1 MAYVRDRACGF
12 RELVGVTWE
21 IPATALD
28 ALCRLD
34 SQGECFQFFNITDV
48 GLNPNSDNLIRLS
61 IRIAHITA
69 ATEMPQHHRR
79 KDKLVNGVL
88 ERNTARPKDISRVL
102 PNSMVVKVAING
114 HTCRALI
121 DTGSLADF
129 ISTTC
134 ADQLKL
140 PVENLVNPLPVQL
153 AVTGSRSLIHHE
165 TRVLFELQ
173 GIRIQRRFDI
183 MNLDSYDIVLG
194 TPFLYQHSVTLGFNP
209 SRFVIGN
216 TDPLPLR
223 GQDISVIPSRSSLIR
238 KGGNSKRYLHTSGI

>member
-1 MAYVRDRACGF
+1 
-12 RELVGVTWE
+12 
-21 IPATALD
+21 
-28 ALCRLD
+28 
-34 SQGECFQFFNITDV
+34 
-48 GLNPNSDNLIRLS
+48 
-61 IRIAHITA
+61 
-69 ATEMPQHHRR
+69 
-79 KDKLVNGVL
+79 L

-223 GQDISVIPSRSSLIR
+223 GQDISVIPSRRATIIKENIETLRQQLRAECADLCKAVEETPLPPLRNINHSIPLIDETKVYKSR
-238 KGGNSKRYLHTSGI
+238 RSTCPEALRPLWNKKRDAMI